1 MLSTHRFKQLSML
14 LLIVATFGMVGC
26 CRSGSPDRF
35 ECINRPVYA
44 LNKAADRVAFKPAAR
59 VYKALVPRPLKT
71 MVSNFFQNLGE
82 LPSAGND
89 LLQGNLSGMRT
100 DLARFVMNTTWGVG
114 GLFDWASL
122 RGPVAR
128 KQDFGLTLAAWGY
141 KDSSYLVLPFF
152 GPSTVRDGVGRIG
165 TYSMGITSHLHSVRL
180 RNQLLA
186 VNYLSIRASLLK
198 TDSALNDAVDEYV
211 FVREAYLQYRQAEIE
226 GKKGY
231 TTSSTPFIPLD
242 GPPE

>member
-1 MLSTHRFKQLSML
+1 MMLSTRCFKALNIL
-14 LLIVATFGMVGC
+14 LLAVASFGMAGC
-26 CRSGSPDRF
+26 CRPGSPDRF
-35 ECINRPVYA
+35 ECTNRPVYA
-44 LNKAADRVAFKPAAR
+44 LNKAADRVAFKPVAR
-59 VYKALVPRPLKT
+59 VYEALVPRPLKT

-82 LPSAGND
+82 LPTAGND
-89 LLQGNLSGMRT
+89 LLQGNFSGMRT
-100 DLARFVMNTTWGVG
+100 DLSRFVINTTWGVG

-122 RGPVAR
+122 GGPVAR

-180 RNQLLA
+180 RNELLA
-186 VNYLSIRASLLK
+186 LNYLSIRASLLK
-198 TDSALNDAVDEYV
+198 VDLALNDAVDEYI
-211 FVREAYLQYRQAEIE
+211 FVREAYLQHRQAEIE
-226 GKKGY
+226 GKGT
-231 TTSSTPFIPLD
+231 TTSSTPFVPLD